1 MSELVGDCPRCGST
15 KITFDLTQ
23 QLYLRSEYGWQQ
35 WYEAFCVC
43 RHCQRGTI
51 FVLSQRHSTDHKV
64 VHTNGLLK
72 LPASVNQFMDIESYV
87 GIKDHSTIHPPEHL
101 PDEIKSSFKEAA
113 VCYGV
118 GCYNA
123 AGTMLRLCVDIA
135 TRALLPK
142 EDVDGLSGKTRR
154 DLGLRL
160 PWLFANGKL
169 PEGLKDLASCI
180 KDDGNDGAHEGTLTK
195 KEAEDLLEFTY
206 ILLERLY
213 TEPQRLRIAKQRRD
227 ERHGK

>member
-1 MSELVGDCPRCGST
+1 M
-15 KITFDLTQ
+15 
-23 QLYLRSEYGWQQ
+23 
-35 WYEAFCVC
+35 
-43 RHCQRGTI
+43 
-51 FVLSQRHSTDHKV
+51 
-64 VHTNGLLK
+64 
-72 LPASVNQFMDIESYV
+72 
-87 GIKDHSTIHPPEHL
+87 
-101 PDEIKSSFKEAA
+101 
-113 VCYGV
+113 CYGV
-118 GCYNA
+118 SCYNA

-135 TRALLPK
+135 TRTLLPK
-142 EDVDGLSGKTRR
+142 EDLDGLSGKTRR

-180 KDDGNDGAHEGTLTK
+180 KDDGNDGAHEGTFTK

-213 TEPQRLRIAKQRRD
+213 TEPQRLRVAKQRRD